1 MTIDQKDFM
10 HGAALVAIADSEH
23 FTALNK
29 SGAKYGHYVVNHNR
43 HIFIKYTTG
52 DGPDFWFTFT
62 PDDKKQLAETAPQ
75 GNVYAVFV
83 CGGEVVTGLALGE
96 LHKLVD
102 LHKPQ
107 AEGVKITAEPN
118 RQLRFGGPQGDLDH
132 LIARSAFPQRIL
144 T

>member
-1 MTIDQKDFM
+1 VTSDQKDFM

-29 SGAKYGHYVVNHNR
+29 SGVKYGHYVINQHR

-62 PDDKKQLAETAPQ
+62 PDDKSQLAETALHGQ
-75 GNVYAVFV
+75 VYAVFV
-83 CGGEVVTGLALGE
+83 CGGEVVTGLTLDE
-96 LHKLVD
+96 LRKLVD

-107 AEGVKITAEPN
+107 AESVKVTAEPHK
-118 RQLRFGGPQGDLDH
+118 QLRFAGPQGELDH
-132 LIARSAFPQRIL
+132 QIARSAFPQRIL
-144 T
+144 A